1 MSWAIANQMKHIN
14 KPILGIIAATPI
26 VALAEA
32 LPEYNLTIQ
41 SIFAIINGLVCWMA
55 RVSYVL
61 MVLMLVFYGVMYF
74 FSEGELGKVVKAKD
88 GVKWATAGIL
98 VTLGAYT
105 IIATVANA
113 VGVPDVSNF
122 LPLSC

>member
-1 MSWAIANQMKHIN
+1 MKHI
-14 KPILGIIAATPI
+14 KRTIFSI
-26 VALAEA
+26 VAVVPSIVMAET

-55 RVSYVL
+55 RISYVL
-61 MVLMLVFYGVMYF
+61 MVIMLVFYGIMYF
-74 FSEGELGKVVKAKD
+74 FSEGEMGKIVKAKD
-88 GVKWATAGIL
+88 GVKWAAVGIL

-105 IIATVANA
+105 IIATIANA
-113 VGVPDVSNF
+113 VGVPDVSKF